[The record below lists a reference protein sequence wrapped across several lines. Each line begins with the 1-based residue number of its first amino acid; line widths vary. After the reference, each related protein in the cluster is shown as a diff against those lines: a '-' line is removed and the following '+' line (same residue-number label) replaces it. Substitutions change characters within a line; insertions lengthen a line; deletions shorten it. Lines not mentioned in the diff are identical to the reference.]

1 MVVAG
6 RQATMNHAF
15 QQQARRFIAH
25 PPAIAYLGL
34 FVTMIVWAIVPV
46 FLKMLLS
53 VLTPIELSF
62 SRFLLSGSVLLV
74 WVLLRNGNALV
85 AMFRQDL
92 KRVLLCTVFGPLT
105 AMVCFNFGIL
115 HITIGTAAVFAA
127 LEPFFTYLLAV
138 FLRQEYW
145 QPQRMISILVAL
157 AGMTLVVFSR
167 NVWGVTYWASLLLVT
182 LSPLIWAANSIIT
195 KELVKR
201 HSPIVMTGASFV
213 LSSLLLVPILSTDYL
228 TTIAGMSPTLWL
240 ALGYCV
246 ASNILG
252 FSVWYWSLKYLPASS
267 VAVTMYL
274 IPVLTVAAGMVFL
287 SEPLSLMKALG
298 IVTVIVGLYL
308 VNVRW
313 R

>member
-1 MVVAG
+1 
-6 RQATMNHAF
+6 MN
-15 QQQARRFIAH
+15 QPLQVQARRFLAH
-25 PPAIAYLGL
+25 PSALAYLGL
-34 FVTMIVWAIVPV
+34 FLTMIIWAIVPV
-46 FLKMLLS
+46 FLKMLLA

-62 SRFLLSGSVLLV
+62 SRFLLSGGILLV
-74 WVLLRNGNALV
+74 WVLLRNRQALV

-92 KRVLLCTVFGPLT
+92 RLVLLCTVLGPLT

-138 FLRQEYW
+138 ILRQEHW
-145 QPQRMISILVAL
+145 RPQRMVSILVAL

-167 NVWGVTYWASLLLVT
+167 NVWGVSYWVSLLLVT
-182 LSPLIWAANSIIT
+182 LSPMIWAANSIVT

-213 LSSLLLVPILSTDYL
+213 LSSLLLVPALSADYPAAI
-228 TTIAGMSPTLWL
+228 TGMGPILWL
-240 ALGYCV
+240 ALLYCV

-274 IPVLTVAAGMVFL
+274 IPVLSVGAGMVFL
-287 SEPLSLMKALG
+287 NEPLSLMKAIG
-298 IVTVIVGLYL
+298 IATVMAGLYL

>member
-1 MVVAG
+1 
-6 RQATMNHAF
+6 
-15 QQQARRFIAH
+15 
-25 PPAIAYLGL
+25 
-34 FVTMIVWAIVPV
+34 
-46 FLKMLLS
+46 
-53 VLTPIELSF
+53 
-62 SRFLLSGSVLLV
+62 
-74 WVLLRNGNALV
+74 
-85 AMFRQDL
+85 
-92 KRVLLCTVFGPLT
+92 
-105 AMVCFNFGIL
+105 MVCFNFGIL

-138 FLRQEYW
+138 ILRQEHW
-145 QPQRMISILVAL
+145 QPQRMVSILVAL

-167 NVWGVTYWASLLLVT
+167 NVWGVTYWVSLLLVT
-182 LSPLIWAANSIIT
+182 LSPMIWAANSIVT

-213 LSSLLLVPILSTDYL
+213 LSSLLLVPALSLDYPAAI
-228 TTIAGMSPTLWL
+228 TGMGPILWL

-274 IPVLTVAAGMVFL
+274 IPVLSVAAGMVFL
-287 SEPLSLMKALG
+287 NEPLSLMKAIG
-298 IVTVIVGLYL
+298 IATVMAGLYL